1 MSNPHLETQE
11 SEQEDYIFNPVQQQ
25 SKNKVKFDRLVH
37 KVGTAFHPNSE
48 TEQAEAEDSEMSQ
61 QRISQREMERN
72 QRENIKLERRMKTI
86 QVSGEERERER
97 EVLDAE
103 FLREESRQCLRERM
117 IETA

>member
-25 SKNKVKFDRLVH
+25 SKNKVKFDRLVN
-37 KVGTAFHPNSE
+37 KVGTAFHSNQESNPE
-48 TEQAEAEDSEMSQ
+48 TEQAEDSEMSQ

-86 QVSGEERERER
+86 QVSGR
-97 EVLDAE
+97 
-103 FLREESRQCLRERM
+103 
-117 IETA
+117 